1 MIRDCIDPKEAKA
14 LKALINGGDIS
25 VDDLKAMPSKDRTAL
40 FAKHID
46 KDLAIKLN
54 VGFEKRINSE
64 TKGILEKYIEREL
77 TAVPKKIKTN
87 VTEKLLKIKNVLDPA
102 EGEPF
107 LDELVA
113 HKIGA
118 YLEPETAQRMLK
130 FAEKAQT
137 LRADITKVTEKIA
150 GGNADKLKELESLKI
165 QYGARGNIKPVKG
178 QNIDDLNE
186 LSEAR
191 LAYGRADYDVK
202 HYMEAVVKQKQKG
215 VPTPDGVLPKAA
227 FYGVKAFTTTASVT
241 KALKATLD
249 NSVFGRQGWKLMLM
263 NNEAWRNNFV
273 KSWVDI
279 AKSFGDLK
287 ADRTMIDA
295 AGEPTEFFY
304 ENVMREAHAEIVSRP
319 NSLRGAYR
327 MATNEYGLGVT
338 AEELFPH
345 LADYTKGDY
354 REKIFGNAVVNPVVR
369 LHKGFENAFGAG
381 ALRMRADFADALI
394 AKVELTQGVSA
405 MDKDVANALGN
416 FVSSVTGRGELG
428 KAGVMGSE
436 LATILFSPRFFKSQ
450 IDTILQPYQ
459 LATERGVFANIP
471 KSVRKEIGTKYAQYL
486 LTNTAALVFLHQMK
500 LTDFDPRSD
509 AFGYLVVG
517 ERKYDITGGQ
527 RGVFAL
533 MAKLASTERKK
544 FQTGVTANADDRFG
558 YDKGQE
564 IGNFLEGKMAPLT
577 GTLYRMLTSGVN
589 FDGKD
594 IVPTSV
600 DGTKN
605 LINELFVPITLG
617 EGINMFTQEEPARVQ
632 GIIAEFIGVS
642 NRAQVSKPRSGDW
655 GKLLNSDSGQYEKA
669 VDEYNAELWKL
680 VRKSGNSVR
689 VKNMSKEDMADYY
702 AKEIRKIK
710 DDSIKDYEKY
720 IPEEE
725 TKN

>member
-1 MIRDCIDPKEAKA
+1 MIRDCIDPKKA
-14 LKALINGGDIS
+14 DKLKAIINGGDFS
-25 VDDLKAMPSKDRTAL
+25 MDDLKAMPSKDRTAL

-46 KDLAIKLN
+46 PELAVKLN
-54 VGFEKRINSE
+54 VGFEKRITSE
-64 TKGILEKYIEREL
+64 TKDILENYIEREL
-77 TAVPKKIKTN
+77 TAVPKKLRTD
-87 VTEKLLKIKNVLDPA
+87 VTEKLLKITNILDPD
-102 EGEPF
+102 EGEQF

-113 HKIGA
+113 NQIGA
-118 YLEPETAQRMLK
+118 YIDPATASRMLK
-130 FAEKAQT
+130 FAEKAQS
-137 LRADITKVTEKIA
+137 LRAGITDTTTKLSYGAAGSVKPIA
-150 GGNADKLKELESLKI
+150 GRNIKEL
-165 QYGARGNIKPVKG
+165 Q
-178 QNIDDLNE
+178 D

-191 LAYGRADYDVK
+191 LAFGRADYDVK

-215 VPTPDGVLPKAA
+215 VPAPDGVLPKAA
-227 FYGVKAFTTTASVT
+227 FYGGKAFTMTASVT

-249 NSVFGRQGWKLMLM
+249 NSVFGRQGWKLMFM
-263 NNEAWRNNFV
+263 NNEAWRKNFV

-279 AKSFGDLK
+279 GKSFVDVK
-287 ADRTMIDA
+287 ANRLMIDA
-295 AGEPTEFFY
+295 SGKPTEFFY
-304 ENVMREAHAEIVSRP
+304 ENVLREVHAEIVSRP

-327 MATNEYGLGVT
+327 AATNEYGLGVT

-345 LADYTKGDY
+345 LADYTKGDW
-354 REKIFGNAVVNPVVR
+354 REKAFGNAVVNPVVR
-369 LHKGFENAFGAG
+369 LHKGFENAFSAG

-405 MDKDVANALGN
+405 MDKDVANALGT

-428 KAGVMGSE
+428 KAGALGSE
-436 LATILFSPRFFKSQ
+436 LGTILFSPRFFKSQ

-459 LATERGVFANIP
+459 LATKRGVFANIP
-471 KSVRKEIGTKYAQYL
+471 KSVRKEIGLKYFQYL
-486 LTNTAALVFLHQMK
+486 ATNATLLGALQMMK
-500 LTDFDPRSD
+500 LTDTDPRSD

-517 ERKYDITGGQ
+517 ERKYDLTGGQ
-527 RGVFAL
+527 RGIFAL
-533 MAKLASTERKK
+533 TAKLASTERKK

-577 GTLYRMLTSGVN
+577 GTLYRMLTSGQN
-589 FDGKD
+589 FDGKN
-594 IVPTSV
+594 IAPTSV

-617 EGINMFTQEEPARVQ
+617 TGIDMFTQEEPARIQ

-642 NRAQVSKPRSGDW
+642 NRAQVSKPRSGNW

-669 VDEYNAELWKL
+669 VDKYNAELWKL
-680 VRKSGNSVR
+680 VRKSSNSV
-689 VKNMSKEDMADYY
+689 KIKSMSEEDMADYY
-702 AKEIRKIK
+702 AKAIRKIK

-725 TKN
+725 PKK